1 MKSENFFL
9 RELDTICPKRVICPS
24 GHFAA
29 SCPINFFLLGKANHQ
44 TAILVAAY
52 RACDL
57 TREDIE
63 C

>member
-44 TAILVAAY
+44 TAILVAPLIPLA
-52 RACDL
+52 
-57 TREDIE
+57 I
-63 C
+63 